1 MGLSETPS
9 NRKRLLEGLCVGLF
23 ARYGRGRRLTR
34 GYRGVISPSLLGRFM
49 ATSKTID
56 EILDVLTGDHSKSHR
71 DIWDEVDLDDFE
83 LEEMI
88 DKFESEANP
97 RRKWFISELIAN
109 RHQPASIYLFGYTN
123 RPSN

>member
-1 MGLSETPS
+1 MGTDATGAS
-9 NRKRLLEGLCVGLF
+9 RVGI
-23 ARYGRGRRLTR
+23 GR
-34 GYRGVISPSLLGRFM
+34 VISPSLLGRFM